1 MRLLRNVLTAAA
13 LMLGAALPASAAT
26 IIGGGTAVTL
36 TSAPALTGLG
46 LSFAPIGTASASTD
60 ASGLPVVT
68 FLITGGSTSGGES
81 IIAHNGSGLRF
92 TAGSDVLDIGDFLID
107 TDNDVVRGFARANG
121 ALLGTVNLFTFDD
134 DDDLVL
140 ELAAQAATAFT
151 SVFGAPDLTGTEIGI
166 ADPNVVLGGTAPIP
180 EPEVWAMMLS
190 GFLLIGGV
198 ARRRSSRAV
207 LA

>member
-1 MRLLRNVLTAAA
+1 MRLLRNLFTATA

-26 IIGGGTAVTL
+26 IIGGGTSVTL
-36 TSAPALTGLG
+36 TSAPALSGLG

-60 ASGLPVVT
+60 GSGRPVVT
-68 FLITGGSTSGGES
+68 FLITGGSTSGDEA

-92 TAGSDVLDIGDFLID
+92 TAGTDVLEIGDFLID
-107 TDNDVVRGFARANG
+107 TDDEVVRGFARANG

-134 DDDLVL
+134 DDLVL

-151 SVFGAPDLTGTEIGI
+151 TVFGAPDLTGTEIGV

-180 EPEVWAMMLS
+180 EPEVWAMMLG
-190 GFLLIGGV
+190 GFLLVGGA
-198 ARRRSSRAV
+198 ARRRAARAV